1 MGKKIPAWQVAM
13 CLTVGIALLAYSI
26 FFGYGE
32 AHMPLLLAAAFTVI
46 VAMLNGWKW
55 AYLEKGMI
63 ESVNRTMGACLILL
77 MVGVLVATWKAGGII
92 PTMIYYGLKILNP
105 HYFLITAAVLCSIVS
120 LVIGSSYTTAGTI
133 GVALIGISLGLGIN
147 PAMAAGAVVSGAYFG
162 DKMSPMSDTT
172 NLAPAV
178 AGSNVFEHIRHMV
191 YTVTPAYII
200 MIIILFFTGKS
211 NGNIGDVK
219 ITSTLNTSI
228 EKEFVITPLLMIPMV
243 LLILAIVKKIPALPT
258 MFIGSIMG
266 MLCMGFVQHISFDKW
281 FNIMH
286 YGYHSQSNVKLTN
299 SYTVADIIGGGGFNA
314 MLWTISVCFASMCFA
329 GALECTGMLSTIS
342 STILRRAKTR
352 GGLVLATI
360 MTCFA
365 MNCCTGDQYLS
376 IIIPGRLYK
385 EEFENRKLKAK
396 NLSRC
401 LEDCATVTSPLI
413 PWNVCGLTMAGFLGI
428 PTIIYFKYC
437 YLNMLTPIISV
448 IYGYIGFSMDEM
460 SDDEYKKM
468 LENRLYEQEEKR
480 RNMAESLGVEQY

>member
-200 MIIILFFTGKS
+200 MIIIF
-211 NGNIGDVK
+211 
-219 ITSTLNTSI
+219 I
-228 EKEFVITPLLMIPMV
+228 EIIC
-243 LLILAIVKKIPALPT
+243 KK
-258 MFIGSIMG
+258 
-266 MLCMGFVQHISFDKW
+266 
-281 FNIMH
+281 
-286 YGYHSQSNVKLTN
+286 
-299 SYTVADIIGGGGFNA
+299 
-314 MLWTISVCFASMCFA
+314 
-329 GALECTGMLSTIS
+329 
-342 STILRRAKTR
+342 
-352 GGLVLATI
+352 
-360 MTCFA
+360 
-365 MNCCTGDQYLS
+365 
-376 IIIPGRLYK
+376 
-385 EEFENRKLKAK
+385 
-396 NLSRC
+396 
-401 LEDCATVTSPLI
+401 
-413 PWNVCGLTMAGFLGI
+413 
-428 PTIIYFKYC
+428 
-437 YLNMLTPIISV
+437 
-448 IYGYIGFSMDEM
+448 
-460 SDDEYKKM
+460 
-468 LENRLYEQEEKR
+468 
-480 RNMAESLGVEQY
+480 

>member
-1 MGKKIPAWQVAM
+1 MGRKIPGWQVAL
-13 CLTVGIALLAYSI
+13 CLIVGIGLLAYSI

-32 AHMPLLLAAAFTVI
+32 AHMPLLLAAAFTAI

-55 AYLEKGMI
+55 AYLEKGMVD
-63 ESVNRTMGACLILL
+63 SVNRTMGACLILL

-105 HYFLITAAVLCSIVS
+105 HYFLVTAALLCSIVS

-147 PAMAAGAVVSGAYFG
+147 PAMTAGAVVSGAYFG

-178 AGSNVFEHIRHMV
+178 AGSNVFEHVRHMI
-191 YTVTPAYII
+191 YTVTPGYII
-200 MIIILFFTGKS
+200 MLVILFFTGRS
-211 NGNIGDVK
+211 SGDLGDVE
-219 ITSTLNTSI
+219 ITRILYTEI
-228 EKEFVITPLLMIPMV
+228 ENEFVISPLLMLPML
-243 LLILAIVKKIPALPT
+243 LLIIAIIKKVPALPT
-258 MFIGSIMG
+258 MFLGAVMG
-266 MLCMGFVQHISFDKW
+266 LFCMGAVQHIPFKDW
-281 FNIMH
+281 FSIMH
-286 YGYHSQSNVKLTN
+286 YGYGSISTVQLTD
-299 SYTVADIIGGGGFNA
+299 SYTVADIVGGGGFDG

-342 STILRRAKTR
+342 GAILKRAKTR

-360 MTCFA
+360 VTCFA

-385 EEFENRKLKAK
+385 KEFEDRKLKAK

-401 LEDCATVTSPLI
+401 LEDCATLTSPLI
-413 PWNVCGLTMAGFLGI
+413 PWNVCGLTMTGFLGI
-428 PTIIYFKYC
+428 PTVMYFKYC
-437 YLNMLTPIISV
+437 YLNLITPLVSIL
-448 IYGYIGFSMDEM
+448 YGYIGFSMEEMTDE
-460 SDDEYKKM
+460 EYRQM
-468 LENRLYEQEEKR
+468 LENRLREQEEER
-480 RNMAESLGVEQY
+480 RAVDAALNS